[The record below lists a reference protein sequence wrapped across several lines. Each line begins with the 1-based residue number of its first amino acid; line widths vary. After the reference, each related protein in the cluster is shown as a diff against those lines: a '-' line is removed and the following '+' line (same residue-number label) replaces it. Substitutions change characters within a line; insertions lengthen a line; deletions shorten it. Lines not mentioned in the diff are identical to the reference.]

1 MNKRIVVHVGWCEK
15 NYDGGWGDPECGI
28 IISTGRTLDDFK
40 QDFKEA
46 LDFHIESM
54 AEDKDTFPEWMANG
68 QYEIEY
74 YLHTSALLH
83 EAERFT
89 TLTAISRASGI
100 SKKVL
105 QALARRSPVPCH
117 IREGSTSTT
126 KRTHYK
132 SLKYY
137 RAGSIGTLTTS
148 VIRNYISKPYEE
160 V

>member
-1 MNKRIVVHVGWCEK
+1 MNKRIVVHVGWCKK

-105 QALARRSPVPCH
+105 QAYATSEREARPQQRERIIKALNTIGQEVLALSQLP
-117 IREGSTSTT
+117 
-126 KRTHYK
+126 
-132 SLKYY
+132 
-137 RAGSIGTLTTS
+137 
-148 VIRNYISKPYEE
+148 
-160 V
+160 